1 MRAEYAIC
9 GDFYDQTIH
18 IRNIGELSLND
29 ILAFSFCYASAN
41 GLSGLRIVNEHNY
54 GIRQRGGTHPIY
66 VIEIR
71 DSIAQVNTSTVSI
84 SRVIANF
91 WKANPANKLELVPK
105 GSYDSSFEC
114 E

>member
-1 MRAEYAIC
+1 M
-9 GDFYDQTIH
+9 
-18 IRNIGELSLND
+18 GELSLND

-41 GLSGLRIVNEHNY
+41 GLSGLRIVNEHTY
-54 GIRQRGGTHPIY
+54 GARQRGDTHPIF

-71 DSIAQVNTSTVSI
+71 DSIAQINTSEVSI

-91 WKANPANKLELVPK
+91 WKTTPANMLELVAK
-105 GSYDSSFEC
+105 GSYDSSYEC